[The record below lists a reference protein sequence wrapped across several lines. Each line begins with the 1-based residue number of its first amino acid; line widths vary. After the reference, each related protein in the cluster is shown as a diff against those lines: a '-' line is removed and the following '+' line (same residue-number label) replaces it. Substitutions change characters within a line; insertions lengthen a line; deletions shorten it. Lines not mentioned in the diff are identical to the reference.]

1 MDSSLRTVN
10 TGRTRKDTGRWLSEC
25 CFSAGPD
32 DQEASRSLSRWWSEV
47 QAPTPPPHV
56 PALGMDVWRVSAPH
70 SHRAYCFQVPRE
82 AHFQDWIFC
91 LVLLSHQDPA
101 LHPLLRA
108 CTPHAHTTITSI
120 LFKPMSKPLSP
131 CIILVRLHLYE
142 KAFIFKWFFFCCF
155 FFKSLL

>member
-10 TGRTRKDTGRWLSEC
+10 TGRNRKDTGRWLSEC

-47 QAPTPPPHV
+47 QAPTPPHV
-56 PALGMDVWRVSAPH
+56 PVLGMDVWRVSAPH

-142 KAFIFKWFFFCCF
+142 KAFIFKCFFLLFFF
-155 FFKSLL
+155 